1 MRILCSITLLVT
13 ALTQQGPLI
22 HRHNATNE
30 FGLTTANART
40 AGAPLQSRTLA
51 TLLLSQRN
59 NPGTDAN
66 SRLAISI
73 WYDLNVMC
81 RGGNHSPE
89 VDQACCLRNKIDTL
103 LNNMGYCYH
112 MGDIWKK
119 CGPRDK
125 RARNASLAACAQ

>member
-1 MRILCSITLLVT
+1 MRILGSIILLVT
-13 ALTQQGPLI
+13 ALTQAGPLI
-22 HRHNATNE
+22 HRHDATNE
-30 FGLTTANART
+30 PALTNANART
-40 AGAPLQSRTLA
+40 AGAGLQTRTFA
-51 TLLLSQRN
+51 TLLLSEPS

-81 RGGNHSPE
+81 RGGNHDPE

-112 MGDIWKK
+112 MGDVWKK

-125 RARNASLAACAQ
+125 RARTASLAACAQ